1 MADIKKLPIDGTLD
15 LHTFHPSDVRDLV
28 KNYLIECQKI
38 RIYRVRI
45 IHGKGAGVLREIVHS
60 VLSDLSFVAQF
71 QLADEREGAWGAT
84 LANLKSI

>member
-15 LHTFHPSDVRDLV
+15 LHTFHPSDARDLV

-38 RIYRVRI
+38 RIYHVRI

-84 LANLKSI
+84 LVNLKSI